1 MQILNELAISYDNSL
16 IFVLDYPSFP
26 QTLASWLTV
35 NATLTILTTFSFP
48 QVQHFLMY
56 PFVKDLLDL
65 EKLLYCG
72 NAVRIFLEISLQ
84 ERCLKLFMPTPII
97 IFFIPICE
105 TIERCPPD
113 AAGCHL
119 SQWNFYFFWQHD
131 FLGQR
136 FFPDLTL
143 QWQRKICRFIILFY
157 FDGLEFSSSSLVS
170 TGVRSFNIS

>member
-1 MQILNELAISYDNSL
+1 MQILYELAISYDNSL

-26 QTLASWLTV
+26 LMPASWLRV

-84 ERCLKLFMPTPII
+84 ERGLKVFMPTPII

-105 TIERCPPD
+105 TIERCPQMQQ
-113 AAGCHL
+113 AATSASGI
-119 SQWNFYFFWQHD
+119 S
-131 FLGQR
+131 
-136 FFPDLTL
+136 
-143 QWQRKICRFIILFY
+143 I
-157 FDGLEFSSSSLVS
+157 SSGNMISLANASSL
-170 TGVRSFNIS
+170 T